1 MHFPL
6 LGWLEKHLPGQVY
19 VWDEG
24 LEVQQAA
31 EFGQVCITALPH

>member
-1 MHFPL
+1 MCFPL
-6 LGWLEKHLPGQVY
+6 LGWLEKHLSGQVN

-31 EFGQVCITALPH
+31 EFGQVCIYCTH